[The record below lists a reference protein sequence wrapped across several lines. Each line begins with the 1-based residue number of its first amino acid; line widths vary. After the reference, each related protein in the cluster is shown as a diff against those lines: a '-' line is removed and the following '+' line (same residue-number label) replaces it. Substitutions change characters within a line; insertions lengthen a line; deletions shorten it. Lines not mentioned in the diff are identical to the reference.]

1 MFGISCTGQGSD
13 INEIKFLY
21 CTCKKNVKKRYNN
34 HAASFRNINREKTT
48 ELPKYVW
55 ELRNNSINY
64 DSVIVFYIFYICIY
78 IYIYIYIYIQ
88 CIYKVCIYNVY
99 MYIYLSK
106 NRQRKYNLFSTQ
118 SFMLPKFS

>member
-13 INEIKFLY
+13 INEIKNLY

-78 IYIYIYIYIQ
+78 IYIYIYNAYIR
-88 CIYKVCIYNVY
+88 CVY
-99 MYIYLSK
+99 IMYIYIY
-106 NRQRKYNLFSTQ
+106 QRTDKENTTYLVLRVSCYQ
-118 SFMLPKFS
+118 YLAK

>member
-13 INEIKFLY
+13 INEIKNLY

-64 DSVIVFYIFYICIY
+64 DSIIVFYIFYIC
-78 IYIYIYIYIQ
+78 IYIYIYIQ

>member
-13 INEIKFLY
+13 INEIKNLY

-48 ELPKYVW
+48 ELPKYLW

-78 IYIYIYIYIQ
+78 IYIYIQ
-88 CIYKVCIYNVY
+88 CIYKVCIYNV
-99 MYIYLSK
+99 YIYLSK

-118 SFMLPKFS
+118 SFMLPIFS